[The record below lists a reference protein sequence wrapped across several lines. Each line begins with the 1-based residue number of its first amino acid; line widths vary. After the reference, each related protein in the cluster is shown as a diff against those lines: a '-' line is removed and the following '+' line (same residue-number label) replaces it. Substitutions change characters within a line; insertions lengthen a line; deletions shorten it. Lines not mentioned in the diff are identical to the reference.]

1 MTADTPNYEFSR
13 PLRAES
19 VHVRGRTEKLTATP
33 AECAALARRFDII
46 SVESLRAEIELRP
59 HRRDGLALTGRLV
72 ADVTQACVVSLEP
85 VPAHVEVAFE
95 RVFEPG
101 AEDPEAGFSV
111 EDLFDPDAEDP
122 PEPLIDGIVDL
133 GEVVAEELALSLDP
147 YPRAP
152 GAEIPAQYR
161 AEPEDAAEKAES
173 TKAQGTH
180 RPFAVLK
187 GGRDT

>member
-1 MTADTPNYEFSR
+1 MTADSPNYEFSR

-19 VHVRGRTEKLTATP
+19 VHARGRTEKLSATP
-33 AECAALARRFDII
+33 AECAALAKRFDIL
-46 SVESLRAEIELRP
+46 SVESLTAEIELRP
-59 HRRDGLALTGRLV
+59 HRRDGIALSGRLV

-85 VPAHVEVAFE
+85 VPSHVEAQFE

-101 AEDPEAGFSV
+101 AEDPDAGFSV
-111 EDLFDPDAEDP
+111 DDLFDPDAEDP

-133 GEVVAEELALSLDP
+133 GELVAEELALSLDP

-161 AEPEDAAEKAES
+161 AEPEDEAERPASE
-173 TKAQGTH
+173 KAQGTH

>member
-1 MTADTPNYEFSR
+1 MSKDLSSPEFSR

-19 VHVRGRTEKLTATP
+19 VHARGRVEKLTASP
-33 AECAALARRFDII
+33 AEREALAERFGIL
-46 SVESLRAEIELRP
+46 SVDSLMAEIELFP
-59 HRRDGLALTGRLV
+59 HKRDGLALRGRLV
-72 ADVTQACVVSLEP
+72 ADVAQACVVSLEP
-85 VPAHVEVAFE
+85 VPAHVEVEFE
-95 RVFEPG
+95 RVYEPG
-101 AEDPEAGFSV
+101 AEDPDVNFSV

-122 PEPLIDGIVDL
+122 PEPLIDGVVDL

-152 GAEIPAQYR
+152 GAEIPEAYR
-161 AEPEDAAEKAES
+161 PEPEEEAGKADPS
-173 TKAQGTH
+173 TAQGTH

>member
-1 MTADTPNYEFSR
+1 MNKDELPAEFSR

-19 VHVRGRTEKLTATP
+19 VHMRGRTERLTATP
-33 AECAALARRFDII
+33 AECAALAARFDILA
-46 SVESLRAEIELRP
+46 VESLSAEIELRP
-59 HRRDGLALTGRLV
+59 HRRDGLALSGRLA
-72 ADVTQACVVSLEP
+72 ADVVQACVVSLEP

-95 RVFEPG
+95 RVYEPG
-101 AEDPEAGFSV
+101 AEDPNESFSV
-111 EDLFDPDAEDP
+111 DDLFDPDADDP

-133 GEVVAEELALSLDP
+133 GELVAEELALALDP

-152 GAEIPAQYR
+152 DAEIPAQYR
-161 AEPEDAAEKAES
+161 AEEEEGPADAGM
-173 TKAQGTH
+173 QDTH

>member
-1 MTADTPNYEFSR
+1 MSNAPARPEFSR

-19 VHVRGRTEKLTATP
+19 VHVRGRTERLTANP
-33 AECAALARRFDII
+33 EERAALAERFGILA
-46 SVESLRAEIELRP
+46 VESLMAEIELRP

-72 ADVTQACVVSLEP
+72 ADVVQACVVSLEP
-85 VPAHVEVAFE
+85 VPEHVESAFE
-95 RVFEPG
+95 RVYEPG
-101 AEDPEAGFSV
+101 AEDPEANFSV
-111 EDLFDPDAEDP
+111 DDLFDPDAVDP

-133 GEVVAEELALSLDP
+133 GELVAEELALALDP

-152 GAEIPAQYR
+152 GAEIPAEYR
-161 AEPEDAAEKAES
+161 PDEAEAADDAP
-173 TKAQGTH
+173 AQDTH

>member
-1 MTADTPNYEFSR
+1 MNKDAVSVEFSR

-19 VHVRGRTEKLTATP
+19 VHMRGRTERLTATP
-33 AECAALARRFDII
+33 AECAALAARFDILAV
-46 SVESLRAEIELRP
+46 SSLTAQIELRP
-59 HRRDGLALTGRLV
+59 HRRDGLALSGHLV
-72 ADVTQACVVSLEP
+72 ADVVQACVVSLEP
-85 VPAHVEVAFE
+85 VPAHIEVDFE

-101 AEDPEAGFSV
+101 AEDPNESFSV
-111 EDLFDPDAEDP
+111 DDLFDPDAEDP

-152 GAEIPAQYR
+152 DAEIPAQYR
-161 AEPEDAAEKAES
+161 DTDEEDP
-173 TKAQGTH
+173 AQARAGDTH